1 MKDIVLAIII
11 GIVAG
16 TIDILPMIKMKQ
28 DKNSIVSAFVFYLI
42 VPFMIFG
49 TSLFGMPWWLEG
61 GIITLAMALPII
73 ILVMKEDKKAAAPM
87 IVMSV
92 VLGTAIGI
100 TGHLLNI
107 SL

>member
-92 VLGTAIGI
+92 VLGSAIGI

>member
-1 MKDIVLAIII
+1 MKDIVLAITI

-16 TIDILPMIKMKQ
+16 MIDILPMIKMKQ

-61 GIITLAMALPII
+61 GIIALAMALPII

-92 VLGTAIGI
+92 VLGTIIGI